1 MTSKAFQWR
10 VFRADLNPVVGSEQ
24 AGTRPVLVVS
34 REAINRSL
42 PIVAILPLT
51 THRPG
56 RRIYATEVL
65 LPAGTAG
72 QPEDSI
78 VMAHQVRTIST
89 RRLKEPY
96 GELGAPDLRDAVR
109 RAMQMFLDL
118 ETV

>member
-1 MTSKAFQWR
+1 MTSSAFQWR
-10 VFRADLNPVVGSEQ
+10 VFRADLNPIIGSEQ

-65 LPAGTAG
+65 IPAGAAG
-72 QPEDSI
+72 QPEDSV

-89 RRLKEPY
+89 RRLKEAY
-96 GELGAPDLRDAVR
+96 GELSKPELKEAVR
-109 RAMQMFLDL
+109 QAMKLYLDL
-118 ETV
+118 EVD

>member
-1 MTSKAFQWR
+1 MKSTAFQWR

-51 THRPG
+51 TYRPG

-65 LPAGTAG
+65 LPAGAAG
-72 QPEDSI
+72 QPDDSI

-89 RRLKEPY
+89 RRLKEVY
-96 GELGAPDLRDAVR
+96 GELVSSDLRNSVR

-118 ETV
+118 ESV